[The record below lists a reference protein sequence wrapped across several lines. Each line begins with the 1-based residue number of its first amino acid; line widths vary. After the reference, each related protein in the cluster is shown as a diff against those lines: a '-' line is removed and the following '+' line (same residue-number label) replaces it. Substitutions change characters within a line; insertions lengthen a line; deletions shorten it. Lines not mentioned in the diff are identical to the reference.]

1 MLPRIVALS
10 RLLRTAK
17 TLYLP
22 QAFACAIVCA
32 LLAGCSLTPMA
43 KHAAAF
49 SSATGLVIDN
59 SKDAYRAANDLRE
72 REQMEAGVYSY
83 DYSADHD
90 ISFDPHKEFK
100 PLFTPDELA
109 ARITVLNGLKSYAD
123 SLEQLTGKPSKE
135 DSEALDSAAAGV
147 GTNLQGLSTTLNAKF
162 AGIQAM
168 STTQAALV
176 GTAMKALGE
185 YLQTRVVK
193 KSLPK
198 VTSDMNES
206 VKTLCGLLEADIGV
220 MKTQADADYTSLLM
234 TENQFVLKNKLDAV
248 EKRNEVE
255 KMIRVAGRQKANERL
270 LDALN
275 DAVVKLS
282 LTHQALAAAA
292 QGNNPGSLEETIAE
306 LEAAGQDLSAYYKSL
321 LVQQ

>member
-1 MLPRIVALS
+1 MLCV
-10 RLLRTAK
+10 LLTG
-17 TLYLP
+17 
-22 QAFACAIVCA
+22 CA
-32 LLAGCSLTPMA
+32 LTPMA
-43 KHAAAF
+43 KHAQAF
-49 SSATGLVIDN
+49 SLATATVITN
-59 SKDAYRAANDLRE
+59 SEDAYRASNDLRE
-72 REQMEAGVYSY
+72 KEQMEASVYSY
-83 DYSADHD
+83 NYAADAD

-123 SLEQLTGKPSKE
+123 SLVQLTGKPSKE

-162 AGIQAM
+162 SGIQAM

>member
-1 MLPRIVALS
+1 ML
-10 RLLRTAK
+10 
-17 TLYLP
+17 
-22 QAFACAIVCA
+22 CA
-32 LLAGCSLTPMA
+32 LLTGCALTPMA
-43 KHAAAF
+43 KHAQAF
-49 SSATGLVIDN
+49 SLATATVITN
-59 SKDAYRAANDLRE
+59 SEDAYRASNDLRE
-72 REQMEAGVYSY
+72 KEQMEASVYSY
-83 DYSADHD
+83 NYAADAD

-109 ARITVLNGLKSYAD
+109 ARITVLDGLKTYAD
-123 SLEQLTGKPSKE
+123 SLVQLTGKPSQA
-135 DSEALDSAAAGV
+135 DSDALDSAAAGV
-147 GTNLQGLSTTLNAKF
+147 GTNLQGLSTTLNTKF
-162 AGIQAM
+162 AGIPAM

-176 GTAMKALGE
+176 STAMKALGE

-198 VTSDMNES
+198 VTGDMNDS
-206 VKTLCGLLEADIGV
+206 VKTLCGLLEADIAV

-234 TENQFVLKNKLDAV
+234 TENQFVLHNKLDAV

-270 LDALN
+270 LEALN
-275 DAVVKLS
+275 GAVVKLR

-292 QGNNPGSLEETIAE
+292 QGNNPGSLAETIAE
-306 LEAAGQDLSAYYKSL
+306 LEAAGQNLSAYYKSL

>member
-1 MLPRIVALS
+1 MRNRVSGAAGSFLG
-10 RLLRTAK
+10 
-17 TLYLP
+17 
-22 QAFACAIVCA
+22 QMC
-32 LLAGCSLTPMA
+32 LAGGVVCVLLTGCALTPMA

-49 SSATGLVIDN
+49 SSATSTVITN
-59 SKDAYRAANDLRE
+59 SEDAYRASNDLRE
-72 REQMEAGVYSY
+72 KEQMEASVYSY
-83 DYSADHD
+83 NYAADAD

-109 ARITVLNGLKSYAD
+109 ARITVLNGLKAYAD
-123 SLEQLTGKPSKE
+123 SLVQLTGKPSKS
-135 DSEALDSAAAGV
+135 DADALDSAAAGV

-162 AGIQAM
+162 SAIPAM

-176 GTAMKALGE
+176 STAMKALGE
-185 YLQTRVVK
+185 YLQNRVVS

-198 VTSDMNES
+198 VTGDMNEN
-206 VKTLCGLLEADIGV
+206 VKTLCGLLESDIAV

-234 TENQFVLKNKLDAV
+234 TENQFVLHNKLDAV

-255 KMIRVAGRQKANERL
+255 KMIRVAGQQKANQRL

-275 DAVVKLS
+275 GAVVKLS

-292 QGNNPGSLEETIAE
+292 QGNNPGSLSETIAE

-321 LVQQ
+321 LVTQ

>member
-1 MLPRIVALS
+1 
-10 RLLRTAK
+10 
-17 TLYLP
+17 
-22 QAFACAIVCA
+22 
-32 LLAGCSLTPMA
+32 
-43 KHAAAF
+43 
-49 SSATGLVIDN
+49 
-59 SKDAYRAANDLRE
+59 
-72 REQMEAGVYSY
+72 
-83 DYSADHD
+83 
-90 ISFDPHKEFK
+90 
-100 PLFTPDELA
+100 
-109 ARITVLNGLKSYAD
+109 
-123 SLEQLTGKPSKE
+123 
-135 DSEALDSAAAGV
+135 
-147 GTNLQGLSTTLNAKF
+147 LSTTLNAKF